1 MILSQSISYILLGL
15 VALTQ
20 TAAGPID
27 VGVVFFLPF
36 VHPAYFFNA
45 VITIRAYTLLNYLNF
60 LQTRSSSSPLDVI
73 YIHFRGD
80 LGGGVDHTTKG
91 IPRRDIA
98 LEIDLIMKAYRN
110 SIGITTPFRFEYQN
124 SYNGHI
130 SRNEHDFDFWGERV
144 GEDCEEEDP
153 MKIKNRCMVVFHYTE
168 AEPTDDRKVDAGK
181 DLATVFFDTKN
192 LFTVHYD
199 IRHQVLTG

>member
-1 MILSQSISYILLGL
+1 MFFFSIKRLKLWDVSICKLLAGSPHQTYILLGL

-20 TAAGPID
+20 VAAGPID
-27 VGVVFFLPF
+27 
-36 VHPAYFFNA
+36 
-45 VITIRAYTLLNYLNF
+45 
-60 LQTRSSSSPLDVI
+60 TRSSPSDVI

-80 LGGGVDHTTKG
+80 TGGGVDHTTKS
-91 IPRRDIA
+91 IPHRDIA
-98 LEIDLIMKAYRN
+98 FEMNLIMEAYRK

-124 SYNGHI
+124 SYSGDI
-130 SRNEHDFDFWGERV
+130 SRNEHDFDFWGELV
-144 GEDCEEEDP
+144 GEDCKEEDP

-168 AEPTDDRKVDAGK
+168 AGPPDDRKVDAGK

-199 IRHQVLTG
+199 IRHRVLTGWACLPKGCKFL